1 MKILMALMSLDI
13 GGVETHVLE
22 LSKEL
27 TARGH
32 KIVAVSA
39 GGSYV
44 SQLEACGVR
53 HVTAPLVSK
62 SPGDILKSYKILKAL
77 IKEFRP
83 DIVHSHARIPS
94 LVCHLIHKTDKS
106 FKFVTTVH
114 FPFDTR
120 IPFRWLS
127 RWGERTLAV
136 SEDLKGYVTRNYNV
150 KDKNVFVSINGI
162 DTEKFSPRLDSS
174 SIMEEFSLDP
184 DAVRI
189 VYVSRLDTEVCTP
202 AFAMLDKFIEIDGE
216 VPGIQLIIAG
226 RGTGLDELKRKAA
239 EINTRLGRN
248 AVVLTGPR
256 TDINLINHVATF
268 CVGVSRS
275 ALEGMA
281 EAKPC
286 ILAGNYGYMGIFTE
300 EYLEAAIENNFTCR
314 SFSDVDAERLK
325 NDIISMCRMP
335 KEEFAALGEYS
346 RNVVISHYSVA
357 RMADDNLKMYSS
369 IYEKR
374 EFDAVLMGYYG
385 YKNSG
390 DDALLQSIVSSLK
403 REKPD
408 ISLLILSKT
417 PAETARIYKTPSI
430 SRFSFFKI
438 RKALKNTKLFIMGGG
453 SLLQDSTS
461 TKSLLYYLYALR
473 LAQKIGVKTML
484 YSNGIGP
491 ITKKSN
497 RRRVRNVLGKVDVI
511 TLRDSDSFDTLVSIG
526 ANTERA
532 FVTADPVFGMLGED
546 NGFYANDVLQKYNI
560 SEDDKFV
567 CISVRKWQGAPEN
580 FDELCAKMC
589 DYIYE
594 KHGLLPVL
602 LPMQYPYDASISRE
616 IIKKMKNR
624 GVFISERL
632 DIPVFLG
639 ILKKSCMTVSVRL
652 HLLIYSALM
661 NVPFVGISYDPK
673 VSNFHNEVELPYFID
688 PRALT
693 AGDYTAVI
701 DNCVANSEEIRAHL
715 KQKSAEFAEKAKET
729 AKLATEIINI

>member
-27 TARGH
+27 VARGH
-32 KIVAVSA
+32 KIVVVSA

-44 SQLEACGVR
+44 SQLEECDVR
-53 HVTAPLVSK
+53 HVVAPLVSK
-62 SPGDILKSYKILKAL
+62 KPGDMLKSYKILKNL

-94 LVCHLIHKTDKS
+94 LVCHFIHMADKS
-106 FKFVTTVH
+106 FKFVTSVH

-120 IPFRWLS
+120 IPFKWLS

-136 SEDLKGYVTRNYNV
+136 SEDLKGYVTRNYRV
-150 KDKNVFVSINGI
+150 KEKNVFVSINGI
-162 DTEKFSPRLDSS
+162 DTEKFSPTLDSS
-174 SIMEEFSLDP
+174 SIMEEFALDEE
-184 DAVRI
+184 ATRI
-189 VYVSRLDTEVCTP
+189 VYVSRLDKEVCTP
-202 AFAMLDKFIEIDGE
+202 AFAMLDKFIEIDSE

-281 EAKPC
+281 EQKPC

-314 SFSDVDAERLK
+314 SFSEVDAERLK
-325 NDIISMCRMP
+325 NDIITLCGMP
-335 KEEFAALGEYS
+335 AEEFSKLGEFS
-346 RNVVISHYSVA
+346 RNVVLSHYSVA
-357 RMADDNLKMYSS
+357 KMADDNLKMYNSV
-369 IYEKR
+369 YEKR
-374 EFDAVLMGYYG
+374 EFDAVMLGYYG
-385 YKNSG
+385 FKNSG
-390 DDALLQSIVSSLK
+390 DDALLHSIVSSLR

-408 ISLLILSKT
+408 ISLLILSNA
-417 PAETARIYKTPSI
+417 PAETSRVYKTSSI
-430 SRFSFFKI
+430 SRYSVCKI

-461 TKSLLYYLYALR
+461 TKSLIYYLYVLR
-473 LAQKIGVKTML
+473 LAQKLGVKTML

-491 ITKKSN
+491 VTRKSN
-497 RRRVRNVLGKVDVI
+497 QRRVRKILDKVDLI
-511 TLRDSDSFDTLVSIG
+511 TLRDSDSFDTLQALGI
-526 ANTERA
+526 NTDRA
-532 FVTADPVFGMLGED
+532 FVTSDPVFGLDSED
-546 NGFYANDVLQKYNI
+546 SSFYANEILQKYGIDEN
-560 SEDDKFV
+560 EKFA
-567 CISVRKWQGAPEN
+567 CISVRKWNNAPDN
-580 FDELCAKMC
+580 FNEICAKMC

-602 LPMQYPYDASISRE
+602 LPMQYPYDAGVSRD
-616 IIKKMKNR
+616 IIKSMNSR
-624 GVFISERL
+624 GIFISERL
-632 DIPVFLG
+632 DVSVFLG
-639 ILKKSCMTVSVRL
+639 ILQRSSLTVSVRL
-652 HLLIYSALM
+652 HLLVYSALM

-673 VSNFHNEVELPYFID
+673 VSNFHTEIELPYFID

-693 AGDYTAVI
+693 AGDYTTVI
-701 DNCVANSEEIRAHL
+701 DGCVENTDEIRAHL
-715 KQKSAEFAEKAKET
+715 QRKSAEFAEKATQT
-729 AKLATEIINI
+729 AKLATEIINS

>member
-27 TARGH
+27 VARGH
-32 KIVAVSA
+32 KIVVASA

-44 SQLEACGVR
+44 AQLEASGVH

-62 SPGDILKSYKILKAL
+62 KPGDIMKSYKILKSL
-77 IKEFRP
+77 IKEFKP

-106 FKFVTTVH
+106 FKFVTSVH

-174 SIMEEFSLDP
+174 AIMDEFGLEE

-202 AFAMLDKFIEIDGE
+202 AFAMLDKFIEIDE
-216 VPGIQLIIAG
+216 QVPGIQLVIAG
-226 RGTGLDELKRKAA
+226 RGTGLDALKRKAA
-239 EINTRLGRN
+239 EINARLGRI

-281 EAKPC
+281 EEKPC
-286 ILAGNYGYMGIFTE
+286 ILAGNYGYMGIFKE
-300 EYLEAAIENNFTCR
+300 EFLEAAIENNFTCR
-314 SFSDVDAERLK
+314 SFSEVDAERLK
-325 NDIISMCRMP
+325 NDIITLCRMP
-335 KEEFAALGEYS
+335 KDEFAALGEYS
-346 RNVVISHYSVA
+346 RKVVISNYSVA
-357 RMADDNLKMYSS
+357 RMADDNLKMYASV
-369 IYEKR
+369 YEKR
-374 EFDAVLMGYYG
+374 EFDAVMLGYYG

-390 DDALLQSIVSSLK
+390 DDALLHSIVSSLK
-403 REKPD
+403 IEKPD
-408 ISLLILSKT
+408 ISLLVLSNT
-417 PAETARIYKTPSI
+417 PAETARVYKVSSI
-430 SRFSFFKI
+430 SRYSILKI

-461 TKSLLYYLYALR
+461 TKSLLYYLYVLR
-473 LAQKIGVKTML
+473 MAQKLGVKTML

-491 ITKKSN
+491 IIRKSN
-497 RRRVRNVLGKVDVI
+497 RRRVRKALDKTDVI

-532 FVTADPVFGMLGED
+532 FVTADPVFGMSSSDGD
-546 NGFYANDVLQKYNI
+546 FYATDILNKYGI
-560 SEDDKFV
+560 GDGTKFA
-567 CISVRKWQGAPEN
+567 CIAVRKWQTAPDN
-580 FDELCAKMC
+580 FEDLCAKMC

-602 LPMQYPYDASISRE
+602 LPMQYPYDAGISRG

-639 ILKKSCMTVSVRL
+639 ILKQSALTVSVRL
-652 HLLIYSALM
+652 HLLVYSALM
-661 NVPFVGISYDPK
+661 NVPFVGIAYDPK

-688 PRALT
+688 PRALD
-693 AGDYTAVI
+693 AGDYTAVVDSCI
-701 DNCVANSEEIRAHL
+701 ENSEEIRAQL
-715 KQKSAEFAEKAKET
+715 KKKSAEFSEKAEET
-729 AKLATEIINI
+729 AKLATEIINS